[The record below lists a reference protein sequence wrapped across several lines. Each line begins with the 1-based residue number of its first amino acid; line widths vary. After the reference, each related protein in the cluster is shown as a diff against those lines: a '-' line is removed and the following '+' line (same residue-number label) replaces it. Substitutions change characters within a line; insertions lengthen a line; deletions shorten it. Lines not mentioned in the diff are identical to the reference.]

1 MDLYTELKAVGMT
14 GYGQVIPAALVHK
27 IMGITMPEVGTKA
40 DFDAAT
46 LAELDA
52 VDSAKEILL
61 REGKYLKKEGGFY
74 RILLPSENI
83 DQVARYH
90 LAADRKLRRAQLLRS
105 HTPTVPT
112 SISAGIDVALHLKM
126 HSRRA

>member
-14 GYGQVIPAALVHK
+14 GYGQVIPAALVQK

-52 VDSAKEILL
+52 VDSAKEVLL

-74 RILLPSENI
+74 RILLPSENVE
-83 DQVARYH
+83 QVAAYH
-90 LAADRKLRRAQLLRS
+90 RAADRKLRRAQLLRS
-105 HTPTVPT
+105 HSPTAPT
-112 SISAGIDVALHLKM
+112 SIGAGIDVALHLKM